1 MSALFIITRLDPRD
15 DALHAEAWALGYE
28 VVRES
33 LLETEPGVDAA
44 WLADRIAA
52 IPEGVG
58 LAWTSRRA
66 ANALALVF
74 PREHEKLKRIP
85 LYAVGEESAAPLRLG
100 DLSPLTP
107 GEGQGA
113 AELAEFI
120 AKRAAADGI
129 RRVIFLHGNRS
140 LPDLPEGLKSRGIDV
155 EYLEVYR
162 TRFVTAD
169 LSGLEVAL
177 EEGAPIMAA
186 FFSPSGVEALER
198 FLTPD
203 ARGRF
208 RERAAAIAK
217 GPTTARALE
226 QRGYRTVLVP
236 ERTVPFDRYLREA
249 LHSPSGERP

>member
-1 MSALFIITRLDPRD
+1 MSALFVITRLDPRD
-15 DALHAEAWALGYE
+15 DILESEAWALGYE

-33 LLETEPGVDAA
+33 LLETEPGVDAI
-44 WLADRIAA
+44 WLSDRIAA
-52 IPEGVG
+52 IPDGTG

-66 ANALALVF
+66 ANALVLAL
-74 PREHEKLKRIP
+74 PREYLKLKRIP
-85 LYAVGEESAAPLRLG
+85 LYAVGEESAAPLRLK
-100 DLSPLTP
+100 DLSPHTP
-107 GEGQGA
+107 GEGKGA
-113 AELAEFI
+113 AELADFI
-120 AKRAAADGI
+120 AERAAADGV

-140 LPDLPEGLKSRGIDV
+140 LPDLPDGLKARGIDV
-155 EYLEVYR
+155 EFLEVYK

-177 EEGAPIMAA
+177 KEGAPIMAA

-203 ARGRF
+203 GRVRF
-208 RERAAAIAK
+208 RERAAAMAK

-236 ERTVPFDRYLREA
+236 ERTVPFDRYLKEA

>member
-15 DALHAEAWALGYE
+15 DALEAEAWNLGYE

-33 LLETEPGVDAA
+33 LLVTEPGVDAT
-44 WLADRIAA
+44 WLSDRIAA
-52 IPEGVG
+52 IPDGTG

-66 ANALALVF
+66 ANVLALTL
-74 PREHEKLKRIP
+74 PREYLKLNRVP
-85 LYAVGEESAAPLRLG
+85 LYALGEESAGPLRLNG
-100 DLSPLTP
+100 ISPFIP

-120 AKRAAADGI
+120 AKRAAADGVH
-129 RRVIFLHGNRS
+129 RVIFLHGNRS
-140 LPDLPEGLKSRGIDV
+140 LPDLPDGLKARGIDV
-155 EYLEVYR
+155 EFLQVYK

-169 LSGLEVAL
+169 VSGLEVAL

-203 ARGRF
+203 SRTRF
-208 RERAAAIAK
+208 RERAVAMAK

-236 ERTVPFDRYLREA
+236 ERAIPFDRYMKEA

>member
-1 MSALFIITRLDPRD
+1 VSALFIITRLDPRD
-15 DALHAEAWALGYE
+15 DVLEAEAWALGYE

-33 LLETEPGVDAA
+33 LLVTEPGVDAT

-52 IPEGVG
+52 IPDGTG

-66 ANALALVF
+66 AHALALTL
-74 PREHEKLKRIP
+74 PREYLKLKGMP
-85 LYAVGEESAAPLRLG
+85 LYAVGEESAAPLRLEN
-100 DLSPLTP
+100 LSPHTP
-107 GEGQGA
+107 GEGKGA
-113 AELAEFI
+113 AELADFI
-120 AKRAAADGI
+120 AERAAADGV

-140 LPDLPEGLKSRGIDV
+140 LPDLPEGLKARGIDV
-155 EYLEVYR
+155 EFLEVYK

-177 EEGAPIMAA
+177 QESSPIMAA

-203 ARGRF
+203 ARVRF
-208 RERAAAIAK
+208 RERAAAMAK

-236 ERTVPFDRYLREA
+236 ERTVPFDRYLKEA